1 MNTPNY
7 TQDWFTLGQNVLS
20 QHLGHLK
27 GQENLVFM
35 EIGSFEGRSA
45 IWFLE
50 NLLTGKNC
58 GIICIDTFQGSNE
71 FNQQR
76 VTVDGLEDRFLGN
89 MKPFKDKY
97 QLIKGSSQYVLRSHD
112 YDGKLDLVYIDG
124 SHEASDVLEDLCLS
138 YRAIKKGGY
147 LVLDD
152 YMWNHNNLP
161 SYQSP
166 KIAIDAFMQCFKR
179 KVKVVWVSWKV
190 VILQKI

>member
-1 MNTPNY
+1 MNTPNF
-7 TQDWFTLGQNVLS
+7 TQDWFTLGQNVLN
-20 QHLGHLK
+20 QHLGYLK
-27 GQENLVFM
+27 GQDNLVFM

-50 NLLTGKNC
+50 NILTGKNC

-76 VTVDGLEDRFLGN
+76 VSVDGLEDRFLGN
-89 MKPFKDKY
+89 MKPYGDKY

-112 YDGKLDLVYIDG
+112 YDEKLDLIYIDG

-152 YMWNHNNLP
+152 YMWNYNNLQ

-166 KIAIDAFMQCFKR
+166 KIAIDAFMECFKR
-179 KVKVVWVSWKV
+179 KVKVIWVSWKV
-190 VILQKI
+190 IILQKL